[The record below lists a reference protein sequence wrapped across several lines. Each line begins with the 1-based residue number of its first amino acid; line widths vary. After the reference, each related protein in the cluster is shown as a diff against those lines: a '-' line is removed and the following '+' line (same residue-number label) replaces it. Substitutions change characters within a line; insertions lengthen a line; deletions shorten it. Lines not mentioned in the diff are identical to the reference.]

1 MHALA
6 RRAGAATAVLTLAL
20 SPTAAHAAG
29 PKPVTQGDGILIADG
44 AAVRLPAT
52 FVCPAGWTAYLVAQ
66 IIQAVG
72 DEFAGGFDSVAKECT
87 GQRQKVTFFVQA
99 VPAGDNTHPFR
110 PGTASSR
117 VIMDAVDPA
126 AQEPPYYEG
135 EETPAEEEGS
145 SLLPPLPPLMTSQ
158 NSVADDPMPTE
169 PAPQTVHAEARGVI
183 KLKERARS

>member
-1 MHALA
+1 MHALV
-6 RRAGAATAVLTLAL
+6 RRAGAASAVLALAL

-52 FVCPAGWTAYLVAQ
+52 FVCPAGWTAYLAAQ
-66 IIQAVG
+66 VVQAVG
-72 DEFAGGFDSVAKECT
+72 DEFAGGFDSVAKDCT

-110 PGTASSR
+110 PGAASSR

-126 AQEPPYYEG
+126 AEQPPYYEG
-135 EETPAEEEGS
+135 DEVPVEEEGS
-145 SLLPPLPPLMTSQ
+145 PLLPLPPLMTTQ
-158 NSVADDPMPTE
+158 DTVADDPMPTE

-183 KLKERARS
+183 KLKEKARS